1 VDDCPGS
8 FFITV
13 GTWAIGSKKWVLSIW
28 QKDKKGNARPDE
40 AGADLVVSHEI
51 IGRGGG
57 EGDHRDQPLDLV
69 IVLALLARQ
78 RWRAR
83 LESQSTSIFN
93 SCFRV
98 HRGLCWCQCVLFR
111 EKRLKLVMVNRKE
124 CERQLF

>member
-1 VDDCPGS
+1 MVDDCPGS

-57 EGDHRDQPLDLV
+57 EGDHRDQPLDRL

-83 LESQSTSIFN
+83 LWSSQSTPILYTLVSVSIVV
-93 SCFRV
+93 SVGVSACC
-98 HRGLCWCQCVLFR
+98 L
-111 EKRLKLVMVNRKE
+111 EKSA
-124 CERQLF
+124 